1 MLGFFFSS
9 SHNRLVSFCP
19 YCLAPVQDLVLGT
32 AALGI
37 KSALAVKPDDPGLS
51 LHLVT
56 SGGVALGKLF
66 PQVSISAS
74 I

>member
-1 MLGFFFSS
+1 M
-9 SHNRLVSFCP
+9 SFCP

-51 LHLVT
+51 LHIVT

-66 PQVSISAS
+66 PQVSFLQVYNVDKSDTYS
-74 I
+74 Y